1 MPHMRISTGAVGL
14 RGALPSYAP
23 PVVTCNAPRQVAVTA
38 LATSLPSRPRQEA
51 PAEGP
56 SRPRSVEPE
65 ALERFAE
72 RRISVQ
78 EQELEHL
85 RNNASVLPG
94 MPVEKMALAG
104 YLLARHVDGR
114 PAEGE
119 DLARLDLADD
129 TLIET
134 RRGLRVGRGN
144 VDVDIQR
151 TGHESTQRV
160 RIARSFAEV
169 WSSTPERHPRIA
181 MAATALFV
189 QAGNCGDHASVALSL
204 HAGKLS
210 PGETANLVKPSGIDH
225 EFVEIRT
232 TEGREHDVVID
243 AWGDG
248 PVIMATD
255 GRFSSGSP
263 EPFLCEYRDDSGAAV
278 AADLDQRLGELQEI
292 RQFELEMHLDLL
304 RYADV
309 QHPAEH
315 VFAPTRVES
324 DAFLQRVAEKME
336 TIVKPGHARAAHWM
350 DACSNL
356 LQRALGRNPKRDRM
370 AEVRHE
376 ILAVGI
382 SRILGDEVRSAVE
395 DAPAVVREARSRFK
409 D

>member
-1 MPHMRISTGAVGL
+1 MRISTRAAGL
-14 RGALPSYAP
+14 RDALPNHDS

-38 LATSLPSRPRQEA
+38 LATRLPPRPRQDA
-51 PAEGP
+51 SAEGS
-56 SRPRSVEPE
+56 SRPRSVHPE

-72 RRISVQ
+72 RRIAMQ

-85 RNNASVLPG
+85 RNNASALPG

-119 DLARLDLADD
+119 DLARLNLADD

-144 VDVDIQR
+144 VDVDIQQ

-160 RIARSFAEV
+160 RIARGFAEV

-181 MAATALFV
+181 IAAAALFV

-204 HAGKLS
+204 HAGKLR
-210 PGETANLVKPSGIDH
+210 PGETANLVKPAGIDH

-232 TEGREHDVVID
+232 AEGREHDVVID

-263 EPFLCEYRDDSGAAV
+263 EPFLYGYRDDSGAAV
-278 AADLDQRLGELQEI
+278 AADLGQRLGELKEL
-292 RQFELEMHLDLL
+292 RQVELQMHLDLL
-304 RYADV
+304 RYTDV
-309 QHPAEH
+309 QHPAEQ
-315 VFAPTRVES
+315 VFSPTPVES
-324 DAFLQRVAEKME
+324 EAFLQRVAEKMKA
-336 TIVKPGHARAAHWM
+336 IVKPGHARAAHWM
-350 DACSNL
+350 DAGSNL
-356 LQRALGRNPKRDRM
+356 LQRALGRQPKRDRM

-382 SRILGDEVRSAVE
+382 SRSLGDRVRSAVE
-395 DAPAVVREARSRFK
+395 DAPAVVRLRSGA
-409 D
+409 